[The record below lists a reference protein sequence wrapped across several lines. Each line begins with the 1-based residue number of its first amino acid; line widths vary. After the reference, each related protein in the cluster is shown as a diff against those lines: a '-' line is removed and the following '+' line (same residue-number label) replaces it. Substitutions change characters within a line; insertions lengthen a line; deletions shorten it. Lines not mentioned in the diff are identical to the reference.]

1 MILEYVDLYNRVHEM
16 FNNFTS
22 EGSRYNDYAEGFG
35 NVWEGVN
42 GPSAVNGVDNNGVHE
57 VSTAIL
63 TGIPGASYQTV
74 LFKPLSGILNQRK
87 YLPLR
92 FMPITIE
99 LSLVDDPLDPIIS
112 FLPIMH

>member
-1 MILEYVDLYNRVHEM
+1 M

-35 NVWEGVN
+35 NVWERVNDPNALVGVN
-42 GPSAVNGVDNNGVHE
+42 SDGVYA
-57 VSTAIL
+57 VSTAVI
-63 TGIPGASYQTV
+63 TGMPGASFQTV

-99 LSLVDDPLDPIIS
+99 LSLVDDPLDPIVKIYKLCCACS
-112 FLPIMH
+112 V